1 MRVPSKSDCLVAIQV
16 LDYFAEHVAI
26 PAEGGNVVRV
36 VNSLMRSTCKNAS
49 RVVSMLMPNMRDEI
63 VN

>member
-1 MRVPSKSDCLVAIQV
+1 MQVPSKSDCLVAIQV
-16 LDYFAEHVAI
+16 LDYLAEHVAI
-26 PAEGGNVVRV
+26 PAEGGDIVKV

-63 VN
+63 AN